1 MSFCYKVSPQACE
14 VIISLL
20 RAKGTFSKFQ
30 AMGLNITPLAMEML
44 ASTSSLTSLDLCGV
58 SALND
63 QMVEMVGHQVTFD
76 LLVLEFILLMIL

>member
-1 MSFCYKVSPQACE
+1 
-14 VIISLL
+14 
-20 RAKGTFSKFQ
+20 
-30 AMGLNITPLAMEML
+30 MGLNITPLAMEML